1 MNRNVLPFPILALVL
16 LLQATSGFGQNDNT
30 EEYGGLD
37 ISVSSI
43 RAQVSPEFEVAL
55 PSGNI
60 SQHLELS
67 FNSIEITSDLFYRV
81 IDNNIGG
88 SVTLEL
94 PLGRFRP
101 YITFHQDV
109 DFEKFVEPRISFDGV
124 SLVPSNKY
132 LSRQRGF
139 TPGLSYELFRNL
151 SIEPSFTVNDV
162 FKFDLEES
170 RIEDEGVDLIPR
182 ISLIYD
188 GIRVERDGRD
198 FFFNG
203 LYGEITYGVR
213 FRGFSNPISSTLENR
228 FLASADI
235 RERVFFE
242 EELTFDTPIVVWEDP
257 MVDFYSLGGFG
268 SIRGYEPDS
277 FFAFRF
283 LRSSLDI
290 EQRIFPDAEIKITTS
305 RRKGRF
311 ISVHQFGLLY
321 LYDLLFSQSEL
332 DPGSR
337 VDTSMGVGGGF
348 SFTLSGQGSLQ
359 FKTQIYAAQGIGETS
374 ATTAGTGAR

>member
-1 MNRNVLPFPILALVL
+1 M
-16 LLQATSGFGQNDNT
+16 
-30 EEYGGLD
+30 
-37 ISVSSI
+37 
-43 RAQVSPEFEVAL
+43 
-55 PSGNI
+55 
-60 SQHLELS
+60 
-67 FNSIEITSDLFYRV
+67 
-81 IDNNIGG
+81 
-88 SVTLEL
+88 
-94 PLGRFRP
+94 
-101 YITFHQDV
+101 
-109 DFEKFVEPRISFDGV
+109 
-124 SLVPSNKY
+124 
-132 LSRQRGF
+132 
-139 TPGLSYELFRNL
+139 
-151 SIEPSFTVNDV
+151 NDV

-268 SIRGYEPDS
+268 SIRGYQPDS